1 MADDPG
7 KDKKRKKR
15 KIEHGKLI
23 FGPQQTT
30 QQQNNIIP
38 FPSLITNKTEQTRNG
53 NKTHTHTQKLTY
65 VIFFVSR
72 PIRIQL
78 LRKYMGICKF
88 HDSCLK

>member
-15 KIEHGKLI
+15 KIEHGELR
-23 FGPQQTT
+23 FVPQQTK

-53 NKTHTHTQKLTY
+53 HKKQTHTQTY
-65 VIFFVSR
+65 R
-72 PIRIQL
+72 
-78 LRKYMGICKF
+78 LRRRMADDPGKDKKRKKRKIEHGELRF
-88 HDSCLK
+88 